1 MYQHDCPQMMIWCD
15 WTKSLPPI
23 LGFYAGQPS
32 MEAWNQSD
40 AVSTMPM
47 QDPTQSHHTP
57 YDPSWS
63 ILINAIKTVSQL
75 QIKTTKAKHAATYLY
90 NTSLHKFPYQKDS
103 PHLQPKVKS
112 AIDQEILRAPP
123 PEPLNE
129 PYFLDALQE
138 LIGNEN
144 SLLFYDAKDWMEL
157 KEHKGKVFHLSLDYS
172 TFIHSPNVDWFL
184 IDMDTHEL
192 LRYNEPFDTFIFA
205 IWATI
210 EEAKALQPYLA
221 RQPLDIVWYT
231 LENMWL
237 WSCIPQMTLHRKK
250 PPGLCSDNS
259 KMQCWGTGWLK
270 WMHDWLCQAKF
281 TTPHNLQQNPAKM
294 HALPQRE
301 WPNFTWKNWWL
312 LACQYLADIDNIS
325 WRPTHIP
332 VDQRRYGARNW
343 TQCRCPWSTY
353 Q

>member
-1 MYQHDCPQMMIWCD
+1 
-15 WTKSLPPI
+15 
-23 LGFYAGQPS
+23 
-32 MEAWNQSD
+32 
-40 AVSTMPM
+40 MPM

-75 QIKTTKAKHAATYLY
+75 QIKTTKAKCAATYLY

-157 KEHKGKVFHLSLDYS
+157 KEHKGKVFHLSLDYF

-237 WSCIPQMTLHRKK
+237 WSC
-250 PPGLCSDNS
+250 
-259 KMQCWGTGWLK
+259 
-270 WMHDWLCQAKF
+270 MHDHSKLWFSWYKEPCLHETITNTMFDNVKAGLLSFLESLHQCSWYETRTRWVTYLRWLCTGRSLLGYVV
-281 TTPHNLQQNPAKM
+281 TTPKCSAG
-294 HALPQRE
+294 AL
-301 WPNFTWKNWWL
+301 
-312 LACQYLADIDNIS
+312 D
-325 WRPTHIP
+325 
-332 VDQRRYGARNW
+332 G
-343 TQCRCPWSTY
+343 
-353 Q
+353 

>member
-1 MYQHDCPQMMIWCD
+1 MGGRYWILIPIVLQAFCIWQQWKSKHKMDGKPYGLCATLYAVNKGVHFLCIWTPIKRSGLAINSVSYNTVIPMAHVACNLILLTWWWWHCDPSGGKRGLAMYQHDCPQMMIWCD

-75 QIKTTKAKHAATYLY
+75 QIKTTKAKCAATYLY

-144 SLLFYDAKDWMEL
+144 SLLFMMPK
-157 KEHKGKVFHLSLDYS
+157 
-172 TFIHSPNVDWFL
+172 I
-184 IDMDTHEL
+184 
-192 LRYNEPFDTFIFA
+192 
-205 IWATI
+205 
-210 EEAKALQPYLA
+210 
-221 RQPLDIVWYT
+221 
-231 LENMWL
+231 
-237 WSCIPQMTLHRKK
+237 
-250 PPGLCSDNS
+250 
-259 KMQCWGTGWLK
+259 GW
-270 WMHDWLCQAKF
+270 
-281 TTPHNLQQNPAKM
+281 N
-294 HALPQRE
+294 
-301 WPNFTWKNWWL
+301 
-312 LACQYLADIDNIS
+312 
-325 WRPTHIP
+325 
-332 VDQRRYGARNW
+332 
-343 TQCRCPWSTY
+343 
-353 Q
+353 